1 MAQHNGEWKIERF
14 GPENYGSNTYL
25 LVKGQE
31 GALIDAVDAGDDMG
45 RVIEQMGVKLKYL
58 LLTHGS
64 EEAAEAT
71 PLLKKRFGGEV
82 CIHAMDQE
90 GLAELGH
97 PMEVDILLKEN
108 DSLEIQG
115 SAMAVLHTPGHTYGS
130 LSFYVEEAGALFSGM
145 ALMKG
150 GYGKIWGPDTMRLM
164 MMSLRRLNNVIPPE
178 VTIYPGQGPVTKI
191 AKEGWINCLRSM

>member
-14 GPENYGSNTYL
+14 GPENYENNSYL
-25 LVKGQE
+25 LVKGKDA
-31 GALIDAVDAGDDMG
+31 ALIDAVDAGDDAG
-45 RVIEQMGVKLKYL
+45 RVIEHMGVRLKYL
-58 LLTHGS
+58 LLTHGT
-64 EEAAEAT
+64 EAGAEAA

-82 CIHAMDQE
+82 CIHAMDQD
-90 GLAELGH
+90 GLAESGH
-97 PMEVDILLKEN
+97 PMEADILLEEN
-108 DSLEIQG
+108 DSLEIQD

-164 MMSLRRLNNVIPPE
+164 MMSLRRINNNIPSE
-178 VTIYPGQGPVTKI
+178 VTIYPGQGPVTQI
-191 AKEGWINCLRSM
+191 ANEGWINCLRSM